1 MKRKYFTPAEISE
14 ALRDLEAG
22 VRVPEVCRRLGVSE
36 LTLGRWRHKAG
47 LLRRPE
53 EPMTPVMLDADQAA
67 NRIAGLERRLEAFR
81 LVLITML
88 EPPEHERA
96 ARLLEV
102 SLSVSAM
109 RARQLLGLSKRH
121 RIDPALAGFEQS
133 FEQEGI
139 PLAPPVLR
147 RLGVE
152 EA

>member
-1 MKRKYFTPAEISE
+1 MNRKHFTPAEISE

-47 LLRRPE
+47 LLRRPDQ
-53 EPMTPVMLDADQAA
+53 PVTPVMLDVEQAA
-67 NRIAGLERRLEAFR
+67 NRIAGLERRMEAFR

-88 EPPEHERA
+88 EPPELERA

-102 SLSVSAM
+102 GLSVSAR
-109 RARQLLGLSKRH
+109 RARHMLGLPSH
-121 RIDPALAGFEQS
+121 GGMDPASAEFDL
-133 FEQEGI
+133 EGAV
-139 PLAPPVLR
+139 LSPPILR
-147 RLGVE
+147 RLGAE